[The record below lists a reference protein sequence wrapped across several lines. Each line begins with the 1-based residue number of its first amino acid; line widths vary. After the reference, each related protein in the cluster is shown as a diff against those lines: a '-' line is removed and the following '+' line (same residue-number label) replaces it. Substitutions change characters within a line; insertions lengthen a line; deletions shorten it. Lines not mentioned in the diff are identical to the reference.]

1 MDKRAAAEYLVE
13 QVRINQEEKQILIR
27 DNQNMAL
34 QVQDL
39 TLEQEKLREELKMF
53 NLAKEN
59 ISDDPL

>member
-34 QVQDL
+34 QV
-39 TLEQEKLREELKMF
+39 
-53 NLAKEN
+53 
-59 ISDDPL
+59 